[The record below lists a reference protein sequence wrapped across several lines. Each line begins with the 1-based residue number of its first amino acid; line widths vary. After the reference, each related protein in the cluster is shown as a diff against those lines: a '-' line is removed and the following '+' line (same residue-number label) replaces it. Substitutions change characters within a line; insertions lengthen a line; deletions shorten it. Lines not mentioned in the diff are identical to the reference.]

1 MAPTRKRSA
10 RKRSRAKG
18 SSAKKRPVRKAGSRR
33 RTKGAAK
40 RSSAK
45 SSLKRQARK
54 GIRAAK
60 GGLKTVRQAGE
71 RTWEVLKST
80 TAQVVE
86 GVKDKMSDSSP
97 A

>member
-1 MAPTRKRSA
+1 
-10 RKRSRAKG
+10 
-18 SSAKKRPVRKAGSRR
+18 
-33 RTKGAAK
+33 
-40 RSSAK
+40 
-45 SSLKRQARK
+45 LKRQARK
-54 GIRAAK
+54 GMRAAK